1 MAVGKMVAYPDKCTG
16 CLLCATRCS
25 LEFVGLLNPLKARLT
40 VQRPVSGPAAISF
53 SDECND
59 CGLCARAC
67 AYGALALEKG
77 GK

>member
-1 MAVGKMVAYPDKCTG
+1 MPARKMVAYPEKCTG

-40 VQRPVSGPAAISF
+40 VERPVSGPAAISF
-53 SDECND
+53 NDECND
-59 CGLCARAC
+59 CGLCTRAC

-77 GK
+77 DK